1 VPAPVGSIR
10 SAQQL
15 VAQRR
20 REIGIRM
27 ALGARQSTVLAL
39 VAKQGLLLAGTG
51 LAMGLALALWLG
63 RFLRT
68 MLYDISPT
76 DPALLAM
83 VSLLPATA
91 ALMATWLPA
100 RRALRIDPTV
110 VLRRD

>member
-1 VPAPVGSIR
+1 
-10 SAQQL
+10 
-15 VAQRR
+15 
-20 REIGIRM
+20 
-27 ALGARQSTVLAL
+27 
-39 VAKQGLLLAGTG
+39 
-51 LAMGLALALWLG
+51 
-63 RFLRT
+63 